1 MKLRVV
7 QQLGL
12 RVICC
17 WEGNEEGMVGSLSLE
32 RDWLRV
38 RASIGGVIVWCLW
51 VLVAGDGWVR
61 EGTELSSVGASVIL
75 GASGLG

>member
-1 MKLRVV
+1 M
-7 QQLGL
+7 
-12 RVICC
+12 
-17 WEGNEEGMVGSLSLE
+17 NLE

-38 RASIGGVIVWCLW
+38 RASIGGAIVWCLW

-75 GASGLG
+75 GANSA